1 MSAEEVENPKEE
13 IQLDEKKEEDNQ
25 NQPETEDLN
34 YKELFFLHPS
44 QKNKKKKDFTEY
56 SRVDMSLLNKKR
68 ERKDK
73 EEDAEVD
80 ENNNKLKEDKN
91 INTDIN
97 GGESVEKK
105 EMKIKLYYLL

>member
-44 QKNKKKKDFTEY
+44 QKNKKKKDITEY

-68 ERKDK
+68 
-73 EEDAEVD
+73 
-80 ENNNKLKEDKN
+80 
-91 INTDIN
+91 
-97 GGESVEKK
+97 
-105 EMKIKLYYLL
+105 